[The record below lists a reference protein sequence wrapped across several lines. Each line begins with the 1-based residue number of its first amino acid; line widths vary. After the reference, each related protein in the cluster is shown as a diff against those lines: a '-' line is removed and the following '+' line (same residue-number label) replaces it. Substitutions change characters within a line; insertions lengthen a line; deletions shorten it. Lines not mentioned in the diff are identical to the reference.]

1 MVHQCHNFVL
11 DENNRLTAAL
21 SYTGATGTVVTG
33 TVSSIDLGQL
43 PPAFNSNTSSIA
55 PFGRFAVVM
64 DWTAIDTTIT
74 GAYWII
80 LQGADDAAFSTGA
93 TRLGVMFL
101 GSAGQTA
108 HQFDTPP
115 QGREVFY
122 VDNVSIG
129 SIAATQQTKR
139 FIRLQVI
146 AFYSAGSA
154 NLQIS
159 GAWIAPI

>member
-21 SYTGATGTVVTG
+21 SYTAGNGSVVTG
-33 TVSSIDLGQL
+33 TVSSIDLGQVA
-43 PPAFNSNTSSIA
+43 PAFNVNTSSTA
-55 PFGRFAVVM
+55 PFGRFAVVV

-74 GAYWII
+74 GTYWII
-80 LQGADDAAFSTGA
+80 IQGADDAAFSTGA
-93 TRLGVMFL
+93 TRLGLLIL
-101 GSAGQTA
+101 GSSGQAAT
-108 HQFDTPP
+108 QFDTPP

-129 SIAATQQTKR
+129 SVAATQNTKR
-139 FIRLQVI
+139 FIRLQVV

>member
-21 SYTGATGTVVTG
+21 SYTGATQTVVTG

-101 GSAGQTA
+101 GSAGQTG

>member
-1 MVHQCHNFVL
+1 MVHQCHNFTL
-11 DENNRLTAAL
+11 DDGNRLTAAL
-21 SYTGATGTVVTG
+21 TYVGPVSTVVNG

-43 PPAFNSNTSSIA
+43 PPGFNINTSSIA
-55 PFGRFAVVM
+55 PFGRFAVVF
-64 DWTAIDTTIT
+64 DWTAIDTTI
-74 GAYWII
+74 AASYWII
-80 LQGADDAAFSTGA
+80 IQGADDAAFSTGA

-101 GSAGQTA
+101 GSAGQTG

-129 SIAATQQTKR
+129 SVASAQNTKR
-139 FIRLQVI
+139 FIRLQIV
-146 AFYSAGSA
+146 AFGSGTP
-154 NLQIS
+154 NLVVS